1 MRKKKHQSEFA
12 VLDTSDV
19 LEWKKNVQKAL
30 KKTLKKTFKTVR
42 KRSRVKK
49 KTFCS
54 GNNRSV
60 VFFLLNLAKLID
72 FGFGV
77 QCGNFHDQ
85 EDPGIYNN
93 IYIYISH

>member
-1 MRKKKHQSEFA
+1 MEKKRSKS
-12 VLDTSDV
+12 V
-19 LEWKKNVQKAL
+19 KKNV
-30 KKTLKKTFKTVR
+30 KKTFKTVR
-42 KRSRVKK
+42 KRSRVK

-93 IYIYISH
+93 IYIYLSLDIRI